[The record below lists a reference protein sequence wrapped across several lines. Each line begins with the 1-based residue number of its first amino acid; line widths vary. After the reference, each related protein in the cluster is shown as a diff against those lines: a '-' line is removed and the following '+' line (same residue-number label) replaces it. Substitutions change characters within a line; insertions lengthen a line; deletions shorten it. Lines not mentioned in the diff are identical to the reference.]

1 MTNTTEFPY
10 TIKSH
15 TKLAELQILKTEE
28 TKQIRHIDAVGIK
41 KLEDPDGAHMY
52 VNELTKAKEDNKND
66 ANFWFIT
73 PEIQK
78 AKMGTR
84 PFNVAYWMKYMI
96 SSKKKNSTRTRI

>member
-73 PEIQK
+73 PENPESEDGYTPIQ
-78 AKMGTR
+78 R
-84 PFNVAYWMKYMI
+84 RILDEIHDFF
-96 SSKKKNSTRTRI
+96 KKKNSTRTRI